1 MTARGVSPR
10 RHDREL
16 ARRAALASSQQ
27 SSIVSSAERT
37 IGKST
42 RSTHPCQAFANSMP
56 TVVSVHDD
64 ERGCYLGRTGTTNV
78 FSGARR
84 SALVLGPTR
93 SGKTSSLLVPNVLL
107 ASSSV
112 VATSTKDDVLR
123 ATAAR
128 ADNGHVLLFD
138 PSGTIAC
145 PPSVRR
151 VGWSP
156 IHSAVRW
163 DDAVHTAD
171 AMVDAARLRARGH
184 GAIDHWT
191 ERART
196 LLAPLLHAAALGSR
210 GVGDLAGWVDLRDG
224 REPMGLLAGRHGPV
238 PPGASLALAGSSR
251 PTTAS
256 SRGSGRRP
264 SGVLGAWRTDAAR
277 AAADLPQLDVA
288 AFLAGPNT
296 LHVVSPSRHQVATAP
311 LVAGLLDSLV
321 HATYDAHAEGASL
334 LLALDELANVAPLPV
349 AAVDR
354 ERGRCAGCARP
365 RLPPGPQPGA
375 RAMGRRR
382 RGIPVVVPDDR
393 RAAGDRGSCDAR
405 CAQPARRPPRRRGHV
420 SLARAARP
428 RCGHHVDRQSA
439 RGCAPTRQRAGALA
453 TRSWSMHRS
462 GSATSRSLPRT
473 STRDSPCRA
482 RSAE

>member
-1 MTARGVSPR
+1 
-10 RHDREL
+10 
-16 ARRAALASSQQ
+16 
-27 SSIVSSAERT
+27 
-37 IGKST
+37 
-42 RSTHPCQAFANSMP
+42 MP

-107 ASSSV
+107 SSSSV

-171 AMVDAARLRARGH
+171 AMVDASRLRARGH

-210 GVGDLAGWVDLRDG
+210 GVGDLASWVDLRDG
-224 REPMGLLAGRHGPV
+224 REPMGLLAGRHDPSHQA
-238 PPGASLALAGSSR
+238 PASLSGILATDDRELSGIWS
-251 PTTAS
+251 TA
-256 SRGSGRRP
+256 

-334 LLALDELANVAPLPV
+334 LLALDELANVAPLPSLPSIVSEGAAQGVLVLGCLQDLSQARVRWGAAAEGFLSLFPTTVVLPGIADRATLDALGQLAGRHDV
-349 AAVDR
+349 AVTSVSRAR
-354 ERGRCAGCARP
+354 RGRDVVTTSMSERP
-365 RLPPGPQPGA
+365 RL
-375 RAMGRRR
+375 RA
-382 RGIPVVVPDDR
+382 DE
-393 RAAGDRGSCDAR
+393 A
-405 CAQPARRPPRRRGHV
+405 
-420 SLARAARP
+420 
-428 RCGHHVDRQSA
+428 A
-439 RGCAPTRQRAGALA
+439 RGCPGHALVVDA
-453 TRSWSMHRS
+453 SKRLGYVSLTPAHLDARFSV
-462 GSATSRSLPRT
+462 SRSL
-473 STRDSPCRA
+473 S
-482 RSAE
+482 